1 MKKNYVLILIVFA
14 LSSMR
19 LFSVIHHVG
28 ISQTYT
34 NLTQATAIA
43 QPGDTIMV
51 HTGTYAG
58 GLNINNLQGTST
70 AWIRIFTAPNSTVI
84 YNGGNNA
91 WQMTDAAYIHIRGF
105 IFQQQTGNGF
115 NMDDGGTYNTP
126 SHHIL
131 FENCTF
137 RNINATGN
145 NDLLKLSGVDD
156 FEIRNC
162 NFINGSFNGSG
173 IDMVG
178 CHNGIIRGCFFDYQG
193 TFNNT
198 NYGNGI
204 QAKGGS
210 ANIRMEAN
218 FLRNTGPRA
227 FNLGGSTSA
236 AFFRPAN
243 APYEASDLKVYANI
257 IIGTDASV
265 AFVGCINTEVI
276 NNTIYLPTR
285 WAIRILQEN
294 TDPAMATC
302 GNNKFINNIIF
313 RDNQMVTEC
322 NIGPS
327 TAPSTFTIS
336 HNLWYHAQNP
346 SWTGPTSLPV
356 TDPNQLVSNPLFV
369 NPSALNFSLQ
379 PTSPAIGSGSGV
391 SQPLTDYNGNAFNPT
406 ARSRGAI
413 EGNVTTELFDH
424 LRVGKF
430 QLFPNPVKED
440 VFFLTMDRENHPLSV
455 ELFDLNG
462 KRINANVNA
471 LSNVKYQIKIEDASN
486 GIYFVKIIS
495 DIDGAVTV
503 RLIVE

>member
-1 MKKNYVLILIVFA
+1 MKKYFTLFLLFHFLTV
-14 LSSMR
+14 
-19 LFSVIHHVG
+19 FSVIHHVG

-34 NLTQATAIA
+34 ILTQATAIA
-43 QPGDTIMV
+43 LPGDTIMV
-51 HTGTYAG
+51 HTGTYSG
-58 GLNINNLQGTST
+58 GLSINNLQGTPS
-70 AWIRIFTAPNSTVI
+70 AWIRIFTAPNATVV
-84 YNGGNNA
+84 YNGGTNA

-105 IFQQQTGNGF
+105 IFQQQTGKGF
-115 NMDDGGTYNTP
+115 NMDDGGTYSTP

-162 NFINGSFNGSG
+162 NFLNGSFNGSG

-178 CHNGIIRGCFFDYQG
+178 CHNGLIRGCYFDYQG

-243 APYEASDLKVYANI
+243 APYEASDLKVYSNI
-257 IIGTDASV
+257 IIGTDAPV
-265 AFVGCINTEVI
+265 AYVGCINTDVV
-276 NNTIYLPTR
+276 NNTIYLPSR
-285 WAIRILQEN
+285 WAMRILQEN

-322 NIGPS
+322 NIGPN
-327 TAPSTFTIS
+327 TATSTFTIS
-336 HNLWYHAQNP
+336 HNLWYHSQNP
-346 SWTGPTSLPV
+346 SWTGPSSLPV
-356 TDPNQLVSNPLFV
+356 TDLSQVVANPLFV
-369 NPSALNFSLQ
+369 NPVSLNFNLQ
-379 PTSPAIGSGSGV
+379 PSSPAIGSGSAI
-391 SQPLTDYNGNAFNPT
+391 SQPSLDYNGNAFNPS
-406 ARSRGAI
+406 ARSRGAV
-413 EGNVTTELFDH
+413 EGNVTTDILN
-424 LRVGKF
+424 LSTSGKP
-430 QLFPNPVKED
+430 QIHIFPNPVTEN
-440 VFFLTMDRENHPLSV
+440 VFFLIAETENGTDTV
-455 ELFDLNG
+455 EIFDLNG
-462 KRINANVNA
+462 KSINTIVEAVSNYKYRINIEGV
-471 LSNVKYQIKIEDASN
+471 SRGVYFVRVKNNYKGTIT
-486 GIYFVKIIS
+486 VKIIV
-495 DIDGAVTV
+495 D
-503 RLIVE
+503 